1 MSQPR
6 HENQNGNLSAAT
18 NEPGGWRWLWL
29 TITVIVLDQVT
40 KLLIVQHFEFGERLN
55 ILPVFD
61 LILVYN
67 TGAAFS
73 FLAQESGWQRWFFAA
88 LALVVGAII
97 LVWLKRLKARSQWM
111 LSCALSLILAGAI
124 GNVIDRIRL
133 GHVIDFIL
141 VYWNDAMFPAFN
153 VADSAITVGAAMLLL
168 DALLET
174 RRSKAQRAAGNS
186 RAKADNN
193 L

>member
-1 MSQPR
+1 MSEGV
-6 HENQNGNLSAAT
+6 HGAT
-18 NEPGGWRWLWL
+18 NEGSGWRWLWL
-29 TITVIVLDQVT
+29 TVLLIVLDQVT
-40 KLLIVQHFEFGERLN
+40 KLLVVQNFQFGERLN

-73 FLAQESGWQRWFFAA
+73 FLAQESGWQRWFFAG
-88 LALVVGAII
+88 LALIVGAVI
-97 LVWLKRLKARSQWM
+97 LVWMKRLKARSQWL

-141 VYWNDAMFPAFN
+141 VYWNDSMFPAFN
-153 VADSAITVGAAMLLL
+153 VADAAITVGAGLLLL
-168 DALLET
+168 DALLES
-174 RRSKAQRAAGNS
+174 R
-186 RAKADNN
+186 RAKASATNADNKA
-193 L
+193 

>member
-1 MSQPR
+1 MSEPT
-6 HENQNGNLSAAT
+6 NTAT

-29 TITVIVLDQVT
+29 TLVMIVLDQVT
-40 KLLIVQHFEFGERLN
+40 KLLIVQNFEYGERMN

-88 LALVVGAII
+88 LALIVGAII

-111 LSCALSLILAGAI
+111 LSCALSLILAGAL

-141 VYWNDAMFPAFN
+141 VYWNDSLFPAFN
-153 VADSAITVGAAMLLL
+153 VADSAITVGAGMLLL
-168 DALLET
+168 DALLES
-174 RRSKAQRAAGNS
+174 R
-186 RAKADNN
+186 RAKSQVAQ
-193 L
+193 